1 MDPYLEAAVERM
13 RRADANAKA
22 STDAFAAGPDAF
34 LKYIEQQAAE
44 ARARINVGTNDD
56 EPGDAE
62 EGTDASGTGGGEVRG
77 SGARAEGGSGSG
89 GTPRSP
95 EDAPPQ

>member
-13 RRADANAKA
+13 RQADAQAKA

-34 LKYIEQQAAE
+34 LKYLEQQAAE
-44 ARARINVGTNDD
+44 AKARINVGTDDD
-56 EPGDAE
+56 EPDP
-62 EGTDASGTGGGEVRG
+62 EGTDPSGTGGGEIRG
-77 SGARAEGGSGSG
+77 SGARTEGGSGSG

-95 EDAPPQ
+95 EDAPPE